1 MRDTLDAYAA
11 KLPKWGLAA
20 ALHRRKEL
28 GDEGTRNDAR
38 RARRSDGEDARRPGE
53 GDPMRHGALQI
64 TAMWNV
70 GNPAS

>member
-38 RARRSDGEDARRPGE
+38 RARRSDGDAGL
-53 GDPMRHGALQI
+53 AKVTQCA
-64 TAMWNV
+64 TARCR
-70 GNPAS
+70 